1 MLLKLNLRS
10 MKKSKYYDDGHT
22 IYNMDVDGL
31 PKREKKVRI
40 SIDKEERKVIMKAGL
55 KTYLPLMIIMVI
67 CFCIT
72 FLLVYL
78 WLG

>member
-1 MLLKLNLRS
+1 MLLKLNLKS
-10 MKKSKYYDDGHT
+10 MKKNKYYDDGHT
-22 IYNMDVDGL
+22 IYNMDIDGL

-55 KTYLPLMIIMVI
+55 RTYLPLMIIIVI